1 MSLKKNKNLR
11 KLVILIF
18 MCVIL
23 FLIYEI
29 VHIYAAFYSELTG
42 RVKFENGVW
51 NIKINDTEI
60 SKGIK
65 TTFDVNQINTGEN
78 IHVKPGRLAPGLSG
92 NFDILI
98 NPENTSVSIR
108 YDISLNQEA
117 LTNECLKIKSISE
130 IMAGNELI
138 KTEENTYTGVIPLE
152 KIKNG
157 TKNKINIEIEWVDN
171 EENSKQDTILGTNE
185 MAKIKIPINVH
196 VCQYMGEEINS
207 IE

>member
-29 VHIYAAFYSELTG
+29 VHIYAVFYSELTG

-78 IHVKPGRLAPGLSG
+78 IHVKASTR
-92 NFDILI
+92 
-98 NPENTSVSIR
+98 SIW
-108 YDISLNQEA
+108 
-117 LTNECLKIKSISE
+117 KF
-130 IMAGNELI
+130 
-138 KTEENTYTGVIPLE
+138 
-152 KIKNG
+152 
-157 TKNKINIEIEWVDN
+157 
-171 EENSKQDTILGTNE
+171 
-185 MAKIKIPINVH
+185 
-196 VCQYMGEEINS
+196 
-207 IE
+207 

>member
-29 VHIYAAFYSELTG
+29 VHIYAVFYSELTG

-152 KIKNG
+152 KM
-157 TKNKINIEIEWVDN
+157 E
-171 EENSKQDTILGTNE
+171 L
-185 MAKIKIPINVH
+185 KIK
-196 VCQYMGEEINS
+196 
-207 IE
+207 